1 MLEHFRKRFTF
12 IAAGLVLVLAGGT
25 AGFTLIEGYP
35 WFDALYM
42 SLITITTVGYMEI
55 HPLSHA
61 GRIFNTVY
69 IMVGVTMMF
78 FAIGAMT
85 TTIIEM
91 QLGDFFGKRRIRRM
105 IEKLHNHY
113 IICGFGRVGRGAA
126 LELQQAGAPF
136 VVVDR
141 NDEKVERAIRMG
153 MLAVQADSTRDET
166 LREVNIED
174 ARGVI
179 AALSTDAD
187 NLFLTL
193 SAKSLNPKVLVSAR
207 VAEEENEKKLRRAGA
222 DSVFAPYSITG
233 VRLAQTLLRPHVTQF
248 LDFTTTNVG
257 LDVGIEEV
265 QVGESSE
272 FVSKSLRQLAL
283 RRELGVVILAIRRS
297 SGEMI
302 FNPTAEAEINAGD
315 FLIAMGETASLRKL
329 ERLITEVRA

>member
-1 MLEHFRKRFTF
+1 MPEAVRKRFIF
-12 IAAGLVLVLAGGT
+12 ILAGLAFVLAGGT
-25 AGFTLIEGYP
+25 AGFVVIDGYP

-42 SLITITTVGYMEI
+42 ALITMTTVGYMEV

-61 GRIFNTVY
+61 GRIFNTAYV
-69 IMVGVTMMF
+69 MVGVTMMF
-78 FAIGAMT
+78 AAIGAMT
-85 TTIIEM
+85 TSIIEL

-105 IEKLHNHY
+105 VGNLRNHF
-113 IICGFGRVGRGAA
+113 IVCGFGRVGRGAA
-126 LELQQAGAPF
+126 LELQHAAAPF

-141 NDEKVERAIRMG
+141 SSEKVERAIRMG

-166 LREVNIED
+166 LRDVQIES

-193 SAKSLNPKVLVSAR
+193 SAKSLNPRVLVSAR

-222 DSVFAPYSITG
+222 DSVFAPYTVTG
-233 VRLAQTLLRPHVTQF
+233 MRLAQTLLRPHVTQF
-248 LDFTTTNVG
+248 LDFTTTNLG

-265 QVGESSE
+265 QVGDSSE
-272 FVSKSLRQLAL
+272 LVSKSLRQLGL
-283 RRELGVVILAIRRS
+283 RREMGVVVLAIRRS

-302 FNPTAEAEINAGD
+302 FNPAAESVINAGD
-315 FLIAMGETASLRKL
+315 FLIAMGDAASLRKL

>member
-1 MLEHFRKRFTF
+1 MIDVVRKRVIF
-12 IAAGLVLVLAGGT
+12 IVAGLVLVLAAGT
-25 AGFTLIEGYP
+25 FGFVLIEGYP
-35 WFDALYM
+35 LFDALYM
-42 SLITITTVGYMEI
+42 ALITMTTVGYMEV

-61 GRIFNTVY
+61 GRIFNTAYV
-69 IMVGVTMMF
+69 MVGVTMMF
-78 FAIGAMT
+78 VAIGTMT
-85 TTIIEM
+85 TTIIEL

-105 IEKLHNHY
+105 IGKLRNHF

-126 LELQQAGAPF
+126 LELQHAGAPF

-141 NDEKVERAIRMG
+141 SAEKVERAIHMG

-166 LREVNIED
+166 LREVEIEA

-179 AALSTDAD
+179 AALSSDAD

-222 DSVFAPYSITG
+222 DSVFAPYTVTG

-265 QVGESSE
+265 QVRENSE

-302 FNPTAEAEINAGD
+302 FNPAAESEINAGD
-315 FLIAMGETASLRKL
+315 FLIAMGETASLRKM
-329 ERLITEVRA
+329 ERLILEVRA

>member
-1 MLEHFRKRFTF
+1 MLEHIRKRLIF
-12 IAAGLVLVLAGGT
+12 IVSGLVLVLAGGT
-25 AGFTLIEGYP
+25 AGFMLIEGYP

-42 SLITITTVGYMEI
+42 SLITMTTVGYSEI
-55 HPLSHA
+55 HSLSHT
-61 GRIFNTVY
+61 GRIFNTAY

-91 QLGDFFGKRRIRRM
+91 QLGDFFGKRRVRRM
-105 IEKLHNHY
+105 IDKLQNHY
-113 IICGFGRVGRGAA
+113 IVCGFGRVGRGAA

-141 NDEKVERAIRMG
+141 NDEKVERAIHMG

-166 LREVNIED
+166 LRDVNIED